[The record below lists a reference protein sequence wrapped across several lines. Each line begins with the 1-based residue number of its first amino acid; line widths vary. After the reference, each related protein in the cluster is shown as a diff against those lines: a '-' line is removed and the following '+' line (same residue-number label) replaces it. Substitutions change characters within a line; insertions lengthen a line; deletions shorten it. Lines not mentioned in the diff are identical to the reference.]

1 MFQDME
7 LIRKPVSLKKV
18 VEASKDI
25 YIYLNG
31 NRASHGL
38 IVIVDRYFVTRLIII
53 YRIIVRL

>member
-1 MFQDME
+1 ME
-7 LIRKPVSLKKV
+7 LIRKPVFLKKV

-38 IVIVDRYFVTRLIII
+38 IVIVDRYFATRLIII